1 VSKNTI
7 RESNQGCIVLAGTSD
22 VLIQENIAYDTIGHC
37 FVLQDGMET
46 GNTLRRNLGARTR
59 QAEVFDQS
67 YTNSEEGLDT
77 TPSTFLISNPS
88 NVVEENVGAGS
99 QGEAFAII
107 LRSKV
112 IGLHSEDFPSIDPAS
127 LLLTQFRGNVAHS
140 NNVVSYIFRVGFCQL
155 PYLLLTRI

>member
-1 VSKNTI
+1 MSKNTI

-88 NVVEENVGAGS
+88 NVVEENIAAVS
-99 QGEAFAII
+99 QDEVFAII
-107 LRSKV
+107 LRS
-112 IGLHSEDFPSIDPAS
+112 
-127 LLLTQFRGNVAHS
+127 R
-140 NNVVSYIFRVGFCQL
+140 
-155 PYLLLTRI
+155 